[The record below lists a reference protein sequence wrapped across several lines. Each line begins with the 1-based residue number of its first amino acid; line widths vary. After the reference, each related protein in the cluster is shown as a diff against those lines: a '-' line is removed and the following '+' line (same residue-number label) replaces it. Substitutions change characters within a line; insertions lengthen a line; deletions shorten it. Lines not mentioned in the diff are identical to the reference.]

1 MEVTGNSFPVVDQ
14 GELVAC
20 TLQLRVRRPALSDIS
35 DDRDDELIVAHLER
49 AQTDLERKF
58 GARPPAPA
66 EVETRSHR
74 PGPGVRGVV
83 RPPAGVHAAGAFGQ
97 QHVDRHA
104 QELVG
109 RVLEELFD
117 HRVDEDDRSRIVDD
131 GDAIGSRVERPTQH
145 GV

>member
-1 MEVTGNSFPVVDQ
+1 M
-14 GELVAC
+14 
-20 TLQLRVRRPALSDIS
+20 
-35 DDRDDELIVAHLER
+35 
-49 AQTDLERKF
+49 
-58 GARPPAPA
+58 
-66 EVETRSHR
+66 
-74 PGPGVRGVV
+74 RGVV
-83 RPPAGVHAAGAFGQ
+83 RPPAGVHAAGALGQ
-97 QHVDRHA
+97 QHVDGHA